1 MIILLFCLT
10 YVQKKEKYV
19 TFQSTEVELVKSTSM
34 LLINLL
40 LLSLINLLL
49 NLKIEQKAGQSTLRK
64 DGDI

>member
-10 YVQKKEKYV
+10 YVQKKEKFV
-19 TFQSTEVELVKSTSM
+19 TFLSTEVELVKSTSV

>member
-10 YVQKKEKYV
+10 RVQKKEKYV
-19 TFQSTEVELVKSTSM
+19 TFLSTEVELVKSASM

>member
-19 TFQSTEVELVKSTSM
+19 TFLSTEVKLVKSASM